1 MKGPPRDPRL
11 ARDLARKAAQD
22 VERKLFV
29 SVPAAVN
36 SQPAGPSPPKLSS
49 ECVLRFGAQ
58 KLSEAYW
65 PSAPSLPGSV
75 PAMAQGGRAANAQS
89 PGDYMRAYLKAHPPD
104 VGVSAMQPT
113 GTVSSATLATS
124 APFRPPR
131 PVLVAAAG
139 ADAMVKL
146 TEVGRGLPAFL
157 PDKQAS
163 ADAALQ
169 EASHTLAQFSDKMF
183 TLQQDQL
190 ELKRLRDADQ
200 LEIKKLKHQRE
211 EDQRERAARKAAKL
225 QAAKLAKVDRMQQM
239 KQSAPTHGTPEWIK
253 RHWMTMVVRRAVAT
267 DLDPNLWIE
276 EIVEGIK
283 AKWGVTMSSMQVR
296 AMMQEHYAV
305 TNATKIKYYMT
316 STNAKGKAKGKPWLK
331 SALGFKGFQLRFK

>member
-1 MKGPPRDPRL
+1 
-11 ARDLARKAAQD
+11 
-22 VERKLFV
+22 
-29 SVPAAVN
+29 
-36 SQPAGPSPPKLSS
+36 
-49 ECVLRFGAQ
+49 
-58 KLSEAYW
+58 
-65 PSAPSLPGSV
+65 
-75 PAMAQGGRAANAQS
+75 
-89 PGDYMRAYLKAHPPD
+89 MRAYLKAHPPD

-113 GTVSSATLATS
+113 GPVSSATLATS

-131 PVLVAAAG
+131 SVLVAATA
-139 ADAMVKL
+139 ADAIANMQEL
-146 TEVGRGLPAFL
+146 GRGLPAFL

-200 LEIKKLKHQRE
+200 LKFQLEFKKLKRQRD

-253 RHWMTMVVRRAVAT
+253 RHWMTLVVRRAVAT
-267 DLDPNLWIE
+267 DLDSDLWIE
-276 EIVEGIK
+276 EIVQGIK

-305 TNATKIKYYMT
+305 TNATKIQYYMT
-316 STNAKGKAKGKPWLK
+316 DTNAKGKAKGKPKSKQWLK